1 MLGSMKNMDRHLTHL
16 KFDMNLDRRAFMLGG
31 AAAISTVSRILAAAP
46 RCTLTPEQEEGP
58 YYVDFGKARRDVTE
72 GKPGVPLQLRVA
84 LVDAKRCEPLEAAAV
99 DIWHCDATGVYS
111 GFTAN
116 GGGDDAG
123 RGFGPPAGAI
133 GGRGGPGRGGPGG
146 PGGRGGGRGSGP
158 IDETRFL
165 RGIQVTNRQGIAEFA
180 TVYPGWYAGR
190 TIHVHLKVHLGG
202 SAGAERYAGGHVS
215 HTGQLFLPED
225 ITDQIAKMDP
235 YVKHSN
241 VHRTLHSEDNIFR
254 QQGGAQ
260 SMLSL
265 ERLQKGSN
273 AGGFVAD
280 VVLAVDPDARPA
292 AF

>member
-1 MLGSMKNMDRHLTHL
+1 MKNTNLQLSNL
-16 KFDMNLDRRAFMLGG
+16 KFALNLNRRAFVIGG
-31 AAAISTVSRILAAAP
+31 AAILSSASRILNAAP

-58 YYVDFGKARRDVTE
+58 YYVDFGKTRRDVTE
-72 GKPGVPLQLRVA
+72 GKSGVPLQLRIA
-84 LVDAKRCEPLEAAAV
+84 LVDSKRCEPLQAAAV

-116 GGGDDAG
+116 GGGNDGG
-123 RGFGPPAGAI
+123 RGFGPPP
-133 GGRGGPGRGGPGG
+133 GGRGGPGRGGPVGR
-146 PGGRGGGRGSGP
+146 GGRGQGA

-165 RGIQVTNRQGIAEFA
+165 RGIQVTDKEGIAEFA
-180 TVYPGWYAGR
+180 SIYPGWYAGR
-190 TIHVHLKVHLGG
+190 TIHIHLKVHLGG
-202 SAGAERYAGGHVS
+202 NAGAEKYAGGHVS

-225 ITDQIAKMDP
+225 ITEQIAKMEP
-235 YVKHSN
+235 YVSHSN

-260 SMLSL
+260 TMMHL

-280 VVLAVDPDARPA
+280 VVLAVDPA
-292 AF
+292 ATPVVF